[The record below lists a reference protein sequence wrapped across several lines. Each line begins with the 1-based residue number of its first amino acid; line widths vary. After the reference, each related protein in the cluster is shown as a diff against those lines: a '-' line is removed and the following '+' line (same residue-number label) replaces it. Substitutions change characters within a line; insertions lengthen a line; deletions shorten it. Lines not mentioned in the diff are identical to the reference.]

1 MGRDGHHGSIQISMS
16 RHLRNIADWRRWRY
30 EDYNRDERNL
40 RCARA
45 LDEFA
50 DYVAR
55 LGPGDARLLRLAAI
69 AGYDGE
75 FQPGQ
80 QTNYAI
86 GRFHFFDE
94 EVTYEHFLD
103 YLVEL
108 AETDH
113 TENGRF
119 GGRNLP
125 PGDDPWSP
133 EP

>member
-1 MGRDGHHGSIQISMS
+1 MQRNVQHGSIQVSMA
-16 RHLRNIADWRRWRY
+16 RHLRGIADWRRWRY

-55 LGPGDARLLRLAAI
+55 LDPEDERLRRLAAI

-86 GRFHFFDE
+86 ARLHFFSAD
-94 EVTYEHFLD
+94 VSFDNFLEH
-103 YLVEL
+103 LVEL
-108 AETDH
+108 AELDH